1 MAPPD
6 IILYPRAGRSQSISS
21 DRPSTS
27 YGSLMSPPLLI
38 SPEPGFIAA
47 SAASQI
53 VTNDHDS
60 QAESWLDQHGIEP
73 SGETALVAQP
83 ALRLV
88 NRFLDH
94 ILFNFLSASKSTSL
108 TALRPAVSEILKPKL
123 AKDAIN
129 GADQEL
135 HEYLGEGDDEQIMAY
150 HNGNEPPRGD
160 WDLELIWKRTRLRC
174 MVYSSLGDMEEED
187 EDFYTEQEHLEA
199 STGPL
204 SSNSGVV
211 SPAVAIFLT
220 SILEFVGEQVLVVAG
235 QGAYQR
241 LRTKYE
247 KEARD
252 GTSVPTEIA
261 ERVVVEDTDV
271 ERVAL
276 DRTLGRLWRGWK
288 KRVRSPTTSISLS
301 RSFSRESLQSQLA
314 NRTTATP
321 PEEQMDDDIH
331 RPSLAAVLAEYE
343 IAAGVPLP
351 MTDDDVRE
359 IEIPGLAAEIKDA
372 LENEVPTSQVEA
384 PQPRPK
390 SMVFF
395 GQFPLTPTDDG
406 EPVSSLPVSRKRS
419 NSLPT
424 PVPSPY
430 NPSKR
435 LKFDDSE
442 KSEKDQVEN
451 SEEGQDEV
459 IENTVHELQADP
471 NSHSDNGIPGIVAG
485 VVAAGAVAAAGIVS
499 VVQGKAP
506 QTEIDSTTEIDSD
519 EEPEEA
525 VILTARVSVGGGSPN
540 DPVGL
545 SRRSSIRSHSGHSS
559 VRVIDVARTPSLSR
573 TGSVDKRQGDR
584 MAERVGSRPTS
595 IQAPATSGTHS
606 PRVSSP
612 MTRGG
617 SNRSSIVRN
626 ASTGNAH
633 SSEESITEEKE
644 AYESEGELDT
654 AIPAELAAA
663 MQGVDVDFS
672 PTHQEAKVVTKQAT
686 KEPAPFKLSAV
697 PPPRKAISKSP
708 TKDQHNGR
716 LQPMSDNKAPSL
728 TPLRELMEVAPG
740 TSDEASSLAPSYD
753 TYSTSEYGKNGHQQ
767 ASQIS
772 TKRGVEQQK
781 PLRAI
786 NTNLPR
792 APTTRSGDP
801 SRKRSTSVQ
810 KSPHQSASG
819 SDTASQKY
827 VATRGSE
834 EGSIAESKGQSF
846 EQLIRSDETIQYTLT
861 PQTMRNIEVSEF
873 HR

>member
-1 MAPPD
+1 
-6 IILYPRAGRSQSISS
+6 
-21 DRPSTS
+21 
-27 YGSLMSPPLLI
+27 MSPTLLI

-88 NRFLDH
+88 NRFLDQL
-94 ILFNFLSASKSTSL
+94 LFNFLSVSKSTSL
-108 TALRPAVSEILKPKL
+108 TSLRPAVSEVLKPKL
-123 AKDAIN
+123 ARDAIN

-135 HEYLGEGDDEQIMAY
+135 HEYLGDGDDEQIMAY
-150 HNGNEPPRGD
+150 HNGLEADGD

-187 EDFYTEQEHLEA
+187 EDFYTEQEHLE
-199 STGPL
+199 SRSNGPL
-204 SSNSGVV
+204 SPSSGVV

-235 QGAYQR
+235 QAAYQR

-314 NRTTATP
+314 NRATATP
-321 PEEQMDDDIH
+321 PEEQMDDAIR

-343 IAAGVPLP
+343 VAAGIPLP

-359 IEIPGLAAEIKDA
+359 IEIPGLAAEIKDD
-372 LENEVPTSQVEA
+372 LETDAPTSEVDA

-395 GQFPLTPTDDG
+395 AQFPLTPTEDG

-424 PVPSPY
+424 PTPSPY

-435 LKFDDSE
+435 LKFEDSE
-442 KSEKDQVEN
+442 NYGKEEVEKSDEAQDEAVEN
-451 SEEGQDEV
+451 A
-459 IENTVHELQADP
+459 TPELSAEPKSQPDRGE
-471 NSHSDNGIPGIVAG
+471 SVIPGIVAG

-506 QTEIDSTTEIDSD
+506 QTEIDSKSEIDSD

-595 IQAPATSGTHS
+595 IHAPLTSGTPS

-644 AYESEGELDT
+644 AYESETELDT

-663 MQGVDVDFS
+663 MQGVDFDFS
-672 PTHQEAKVVTKQAT
+672 PTHQEAKVVTRQAT

-697 PPPRKAISKSP
+697 PPPRKAVAKSP
-708 TKDQHNGR
+708 TKDQLNGR
-716 LQPMSDNKAPSL
+716 LQPRPENKAPSL
-728 TPLRELMEVAPG
+728 TPLRELMDVAHG

-753 TYSTSEYGKNGHQQ
+753 TYSTSEYGKNGHQPS
-767 ASQIS
+767 SQIP

-792 APTTRSGDP
+792 VPTARSADP
-801 SRKRSTSVQ
+801 NRKRSTSIQ

-819 SDTASQKY
+819 SDTASQKH

-873 HR
+873 YR